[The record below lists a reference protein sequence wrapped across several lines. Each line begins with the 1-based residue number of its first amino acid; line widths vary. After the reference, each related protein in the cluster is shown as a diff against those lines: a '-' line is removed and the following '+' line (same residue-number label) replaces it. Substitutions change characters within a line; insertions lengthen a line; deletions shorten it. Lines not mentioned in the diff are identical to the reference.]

1 MAYNPRLTE
10 AGMANNPKWYSRQN
24 PFYPTYG
31 LPNCT
36 CYAWGRF
43 WEIADPTGLSKRPHL
58 PTGNGNQWYGQVVGY
73 TKNSSVPKL
82 GSVICFGGA
91 SPGHVAIVEEIKD
104 NGNTIV
110 TSNSDW
116 KGRYFY
122 LETLTRRSDG
132 KFRHPHKTKLY
143 LSQGFIYNPYAD
155 QTPSPSPSPTPTPSG
170 KTKLNKKFP
179 WPVAW
184 EHWDNFKA

>member
-1 MAYNPRLTE
+1 MAYVPRLNDN
-10 AGMANNPKWYSRQN
+10 GIRGNYKWYSRN
-24 PFYPTYG
+24 PFYISGYG

-36 CYAWGRF
+36 CYCWGRF
-43 WEIADPTGLSKRPHL
+43 WEISDPNNTGANMPINL
-58 PTGNGNQWYGQVVGY
+58 PLGNGNQWYAQAWRY
-73 TKNSSVPKL
+73 ERNPSIPKL

-91 SPGHVAIVEEIKD
+91 SPGHVAVVEEIRN

-116 KGRYFY
+116 QGKFFY
-122 LETLTRRSDG
+122 LETLDRRSDG

-155 QTPSPSPSPTPTPSG
+155 DSPTPTPTPTSTDS
-170 KTKLNKKFP
+170 KDKFP
-179 WPVAW
+179 FPVAW
-184 EHWDNFKA
+184 RHWTNFKH

>member
-1 MAYNPRLTE
+1 MAYVPRTNDN
-10 AGMANNPKWYSRQN
+10 GIRGNYKWYSRN
-24 PFYPTYG
+24 PFYLSGYG

-43 WEIADPTGLSKRPHL
+43 WEISDPSNTGANRPHL
-58 PTGNGNQWYGQVVGY
+58 PTGNGNQWWGQVVGY
-73 TKNSSVPKL
+73 QKNTTTPKL

-91 SPGHVAIVEEIKD
+91 SPGHVAIVEEIKN

-116 KGRYFY
+116 NGRFFY
-122 LETLTRRSDG
+122 LEELNRRSDG
-132 KFRHPHKTKLY
+132 KFRHPHRSKLY

-155 QTPSPSPSPTPTPSG
+155 DTPSLSPTPSVVSEEKDG
-170 KTKLNKKFP
+170 FP
-179 WPVAW
+179 WGVALHKW
-184 EHWDNFKA
+184 YNFKH

>member
-1 MAYNPRLTE
+1 MAYIPRTT
-10 AGMANNPKWYSRQN
+10 ADGIIDNPKWYSRQN
-24 PFYPTYG
+24 PFYPAYK

-43 WEIADPTGLSKRPHL
+43 WEIGDPNNTGANRPHL
-58 PTGNGNQWYGQVVGY
+58 PTGNGNQWWGQVVGY
-73 TKNSSVPKL
+73 QKNSYTPKL

-91 SPGHVAIVEEIKD
+91 SPGHVAIVEEIRD

-116 KGRYFY
+116 KGRFFY
-122 LETLTRRSDG
+122 TETLRRRPDG
-132 KFRHPHKTKLY
+132 KFRHPHRTKLY

-155 QTPSPSPSPTPTPSG
+155 VSPEPTPSAG
-170 KTKLNKKFP
+170 TTAKRKDDFP
-179 WPVAW
+179 WAVAW
-184 EHWDNFKA
+184 KHWPNFKH

>member
-1 MAYNPRLTE
+1 MAYTPRTNANGI
-10 AGMANNPKWYSRQN
+10 AGNYKWYSRN
-24 PFYPTYG
+24 PFYISGYG

-43 WEIADPTGLSKRPHL
+43 WEIGDPNNTGAHRPNLPLS
-58 PTGNGNQWYGQVVGY
+58 NGNQWYNQAYGY
-73 TKNSSVPKL
+73 EKNTSVPKL

-91 SPGHVAIVEEIKD
+91 SPGHVAIVEEIRD

-116 KGRYFY
+116 KGKFFY
-122 LETLTRRSDG
+122 TETLRRRSDG

-143 LSQGFIYNPYAD
+143 LSQGFIYNPYVD
-155 QTPSPSPSPTPTPSG
+155 ISPEPTPSS
-170 KTKLNKKFP
+170 TVTTEHKFP
-179 WPVAW
+179 WAVALH
-184 EHWDNFKA
+184 HWSNFKH